1 MNKHH
6 LPYHLSNL
14 QLWLAPL
21 AIAVTVAAPGC
32 GGNDPL
38 QPAHSGSFFPVRG
51 TTEMGADT
59 VIKWTYRING
69 GQPVA
74 LAADPGISI
83 RFSDETV
90 TAQGGST
97 ITTSLSGTV
106 IATGVSGGES
116 VTETDHL
123 TSDSPAT
130 VSERDADTRLSL
142 SEGGTS
148 LSETEMLRYAF
159 GTTPLPTFF
168 DRDDLDTLALGF
180 SESHEST
187 AAVTG
192 TITAS
197 GTGVPAQSQTVTTSI
212 TDSQSWT
219 LADKLATFDVLG
231 TTYMNVVKVQ
241 RTTTVTDASTGTPQ
255 QGTGTLWLAK
265 GIGLIREEDSASS
278 VTGTDTL
285 VSELV
290 STNLVGP

>member
-1 MNKHH
+1 MNKPH
-6 LPYHLSNL
+6 LAKIR
-14 QLWLAPL
+14 LWLAPL
-21 AIAVTVAAPGC
+21 AIAVTAAAPGC

-51 TTEMGADT
+51 TTDMGADT
-59 VIKWTYRING
+59 TIKWTYRING

-74 LAADPGISI
+74 LAADAGISI

-116 VTETDHL
+116 FTETDHL
-123 TSDSPAT
+123 TADSPAT
-130 VSERDADTRLSL
+130 VSERDADIRLQIA
-142 SEGGTS
+142 EGSTS
-148 LSETEMLRYAF
+148 VSETEMLRYAF

-180 SESHEST
+180 SESRDST

-197 GTGVPAQSQTVTTSI
+197 GAGAPAQSQTVTTTLSE
-212 TDSQSWT
+212 SQSWT

-241 RTTTVTDASTGTPQ
+241 RTTTVTDASSGTNQ
-255 QGTGTLWLAK
+255 QGTSTLWLAK
-265 GIGLIREEDSASS
+265 GIGMIREEDNASS

-290 STNLVGP
+290 STNLVSP